1 MLRSRSP
8 ENSSTFFQCERR
20 LVLSAQLLFD
30 VLGDHAIQ
38 NHVSAPVVGLGG
50 EMVSTGG
57 QALES
62 HVASAHQLTGW
73 DKAVDQFGL
82 TGRGQTVA
90 VIDSGIAWDH
100 VALGKGYGAGYRV
113 VGGWDFA
120 ENDAN
125 PYDDGPAGF
134 HGTHVA
140 GIIGNDDATRT
151 GVASDVDFVAL
162 RVFDDRG
169 QSQTAWVEKA
179 LQWVSDHRD
188 SFENPITTVNLSL
201 GAQWNSNTI
210 PSWAAFEDEL
220 RQLNQAGIVITVSA
234 GNSFKQ
240 YNAPGLSYPA
250 ASEYVLPV
258 ASVDDNG
265 QLSDFSQRSER
276 VIAAP
281 GRSIVSTV
289 PDYFLGRDGKA
300 NDFSVLSGTSMA
312 APYVAGAS
320 VLVRQAMEMAGWT
333 NITASSIAEHL
344 RATSDEVFD
353 AITKAHYDRLD
364 LQQALDAIL
373 PDDAVGDLSANA
385 GGLNLSTGKLD
396 GWINTTQDR
405 DVYRFTASTSGK
417 LLFDADS
424 AWLDSL
430 QWSLTTQG
438 QAVAD
443 GQFDP
448 ESISLVAGKT
458 YELTID
464 ADREVGTYGLKWSFQ
479 ADQPTPTPTPQPTP
493 TPTPQPP
500 MPVTNLGEV
509 EYVQSQVAAGGVF
522 RAQATQDGLFSVLW
536 SNPDAASGQLSV
548 ISSGNRWTDSTW
560 ENGALRID
568 LQATAGQWV
577 EIQTPGLASDQADM
591 TLANLVSLKGRDLH
605 VQGTTNSDSF
615 EIHLDTPNQI
625 QLNVGRVEYQ
635 FAQTNVASIQIEGGG
650 AADKLAIWGSDGAE
664 DIYLRPTGS
673 NMETRSGLSLTANR
687 VEQIEFYSG
696 GGADGAYL
704 YDSDGNDTLV
714 ARPRQVDMQGS
725 DYRFI
730 VNNVGRLYVHANA
743 GGQDIGYFYDSE
755 GDDRLSIRPQFS
767 SMSGQGYFNFIAGI
781 ERVYAYASAGG
792 HDTAEIYDSAGDD
805 RFAASGDTASTSGS
819 GFNSY
824 TKGFEH
830 VTAYATAGGRDIAS
844 LYGSTQNVEWLRGA
858 DFVSFE
864 TPSHYR
870 EARGFEKFENFAD
883 GQPLDNSVFSQ
894 NVGLTQTQSVA
905 PYPQGIPDINNAS
918 EPPAGQQAPSD
929 RNDSLAPGQSTSLL
943 ASPPADAV
951 TSAVTSSVVD
961 SSQWLPQLEHHA
973 DSQSFIGSTTKL
985 LEKMETAQTYD
996 ETPWNGSRGAKS
1008 DFTPSRWI
1016 DNAVCLAADDKQI
1029 DLESLMPVID
1039 PLSEKRTLDA
1049 LFAAYQPL
1057 VDPTH
1062 R

>member
-1 MLRSRSP
+1 MLRPKSP
-8 ENSSTFFQCERR
+8 EHLSLFFQCERR

-38 NHVSAPVVGLGG
+38 NHAGVPVVGLGN
-50 EMVSTGG
+50 EPIATGG
-57 QALES
+57 HALES
-62 HVASAHQLTGW
+62 HVSTAHLLTGW

-151 GVASDVDFVAL
+151 GVASEVDFVAL

-179 LQWVSDHRD
+179 LQWVSDHRN

-201 GAQWNSNTI
+201 GAQWNSNTV

-265 QLSDFSQRSER
+265 QLSDFSQRSDR

-344 RATSDEVFD
+344 RATSDDVFD
-353 AITKAHYDRLD
+353 AVTKAHYDRLD

-373 PDDAVGDLSANA
+373 PDDTVGDTSANA
-385 GGLNLSTGKLD
+385 GSLNLNAGKLD

-405 DVYRFTASTSGK
+405 DVYRFTASSSGK

-424 AWLDSL
+424 SWLDSL

-438 QAVAD
+438 QAVAE
-443 GQFDP
+443 GQFET
-448 ESISLVAGKT
+448 ESISLIAGKT

-479 ADQPTPTPTPQPTP
+479 AEQTPPTPTPTPTP
-493 TPTPQPP
+493 PVP
-500 MPVTNLGEV
+500 MPSTNLGEV
-509 EYVQSQVAAGGVF
+509 EYIQSQVSAGGVF

-536 SNPDAASGQLSV
+536 NNPDAANGQLSV
-548 ISSGNRWTDSTW
+548 IAAGNRLTDSTW

-568 LQATAGQWV
+568 LQATAGQWI
-577 EIQTPGLASDQADM
+577 EIQTPGSASDQAEL
-591 TLANLVSLKGRDLH
+591 TLANLVSVKGRDLK

-615 EIHLDTPNQI
+615 EVHLDTPNQI
-625 QLNVGRVEYQ
+625 QLVVGRLEYQ
-635 FAQTNVASIQIEGGG
+635 FAQADVSSIQIEGGG
-650 AADKLAIWGSDGAE
+650 AADKLVIWGSDGAE
-664 DIYLRPTGS
+664 DIYLRPTGA

-714 ARPRQVDMQGS
+714 ARPNQVDMQGS

-755 GDDRLSIRPQFS
+755 GDDRLSIRPQFT
-767 SMSGQGYFNFIAGI
+767 SMSGKGYFNFIAGI

-792 HDTAEIYDSAGDD
+792 YDTAEIYDSVGDD

-864 TPSHYR
+864 TPSLYR
-870 EARGFEKFENFAD
+870 EARGFESFENFAD
-883 GQPLDNSVFSQ
+883 GLPLNNRVFSQ
-894 NVGLTQTQSVA
+894 NVGLTQTQSVVPSLNGISDTA
-905 PYPQGIPDINNAS
+905 SIPDAQVGAAAASSNNS
-918 EPPAGQQAPSD
+918 MGHEQPVTPVGPPPVD
-929 RNDSLAPGQSTSLL
+929 VPV
-943 ASPPADAV
+943 DAV
-951 TSAVTSSVVD
+951 ASAVTSFAID
-961 SSQWLPQLEHHA
+961 SSHWLPRSGHHA
-973 DSQSFIGSTTKL
+973 NSAATVDTTTMLSEQMHEALRDIELPWDESQEG
-985 LEKMETAQTYD
+985 D
-996 ETPWNGSRGAKS
+996 R
-1008 DFTPSRWI
+1008 DFTRSRWI
-1016 DNAVCLAADDKQI
+1016 DNAVCLAADDRPV
-1029 DLESLMPVID
+1029 DLESLMLAID
-1039 PLSEKRTLDA
+1039 PQSEKRTLDA

-1057 VDPTH
+1057 IDPIQG
-1062 R
+1062 